1 MNFNKEVSP
10 MAMKASELMTQNPS
24 CVTSQTTSQEAASLM
39 EREDIGS
46 LPVVESRD
54 SMRLVGIVTDR
65 DIALRVVGRGQAAST
80 PISGVMSS
88 GNIACVRPDESLDEV
103 ERLMSEHQVRR
114 IPVVDESNRVCGM
127 IAQAD
132 LAREQRA
139 VGRKDFGKVLQE
151 ISEPGKGN
159 R

>member
-1 MNFNKEVSP
+1 
-10 MAMKASELMTQNPS
+10 MAIKANELMTQNPA
-24 CVTSQTTSQEAASLM
+24 CVTPQTTAQEAASLM
-39 EREDIGS
+39 EREDVGS

-65 DIALRVVGRGQAAST
+65 DLALRILGRGESGNAQ
-80 PISGVMSS
+80 ISNVMSS
-88 GNIACVRPDESLDEV
+88 GNLACVRPEDELDKV
-103 ERLMSEHQVRR
+103 EQLMADHQVRR
-114 IPVVDESNRVCGM
+114 IPVVDESNRVLGM

-139 VGRKDFGKVLQE
+139 VGRKDFGKVLEE
-151 ISEPGKGN
+151 ISEPGRGN

>member
-1 MNFNKEVSP
+1 
-10 MAMKASELMTQNPS
+10 MAMKASELMTKNPA
-24 CVTSQTTSQEAASLM
+24 CVTPQTTSQEAASTM
-39 EREDIGS
+39 EREDVGS
-46 LPVVESRD
+46 LPVVESRE

-65 DIALRVVGRGQAAST
+65 DIALRVVGRGLTAST

-88 GNIACVRPDESLDEV
+88 GNLACIRPEESLDKV
-103 ERLMSEHQVRR
+103 EELMSEHQVRR
-114 IPVVDESNRVCGM
+114 IPVLGDGNRVVGV

-139 VGRKDFGKVLQE
+139 VGRKDFGKVLEE
-151 ISEPGKGN
+151 ISGPGKGT

>member
-1 MNFNKEVSP
+1 
-10 MAMKASELMTQNPS
+10 MAVKASELMTDNPA
-24 CVTSQTTSQEAASLM
+24 CVTPQTSAQEAASLM
-39 EREDIGS
+39 EREDVGS

-65 DIALRVVGRGQAAST
+65 DLALRVLGRGESGNTQ
-80 PISGVMSS
+80 ISNAMSS
-88 GNIACVRPDESLDEV
+88 GNLACVGPNDDLDKV
-103 ERLMSEHQVRR
+103 EELMSNHQVRR
-114 IPVVDESNRVCGM
+114 IPVVDDNNRVVGM

-139 VGRKDFGKVLQE
+139 VGRKDFGKVIEE
-151 ISEPGKGN
+151 ISEPGRGT